1 MIAQATWRLPMRK
14 PFALQPVLDL
24 MQTRADDATRRLA
37 QLIAA
42 ERNAREKLT
51 MLQQYRDEYA
61 DRFRQSARNGL
72 GQHEWRNYQE
82 FLDRLDEAIQQQRTA
97 VDQQEQHTALGQKH
111 WQQQRTRLKAFDT
124 LSQRHDQTEMRSEQK
139 REQKEQDE
147 FSSRRST
154 GKDQAP

>member
-1 MIAQATWRLPMRK
+1 MSK
-14 PFALQPVLDL
+14 PFALQSVLDL

-42 ERNAREKLT
+42 ERDAKAKLA

-72 GQHEWRNYQE
+72 SQREWHNYQE
-82 FLDRLDEAIQQQRTA
+82 FLNRLDEAIGQQNHA
-97 VDQQEQHTALGQKH
+97 VGQQEQRTALGQTH

-124 LSQRHDQTEMRSEQK
+124 LSQRHFFSEARREQK

-147 FSSRRST
+147 FSSQRSRD
-154 GKDQAP
+154 KDPVR